1 MGAMRPNWR
10 RMLPWAALG
19 ALALLAF
26 GAGPHLH
33 DEADGQGERCAL
45 CHAQEAPFV
54 GSALPVNPER
64 ATLAAVVPV
73 AAVHAQGMTP
83 TGGGSRAPPA

>member
-1 MGAMRPNWR
+1 MRPHLR

-19 ALALLAF
+19 MLALLAF

-33 DEADGQGERCAL
+33 HDSEGQGERCVL
-45 CHAQEAPFV
+45 CHAHAAPITGV
-54 GSALPVNPER
+54 GLLANPDP
-64 ATLAAVVPV
+64 AVFTAVVPE
-73 AAVHAQGMTP
+73 AVLHVHGIAP

>member
-1 MGAMRPNWR
+1 MRPNWR

-19 ALALLAF
+19 MLALLAF

-33 DEADGQGERCAL
+33 DEVEGQGERCVL
-45 CHAQEAPFV
+45 CHAQEAPV
-54 GSALPVNPER
+54 TAAGLLANPDPAVR
-64 ATLAAVVPV
+64 AAIVPV
-73 AAVHAQGMTP
+73 AVAHAYGITP